1 LALLDPQRN
10 IWHLYYNN
18 NDLVS
23 RKDALDMLSGFFC
36 QLDDPRLTA
45 TLQDD
50 MVYVGT
56 VEYPTTAKCGWCS
69 VRISLKSH
77 GLDFRMHFCRV
88 MKTLVSRIE
97 PVSSRK
103 AEQITT
109 LFASTG
115 LGKDDHKR
123 ETAVELFAC
132 KFTQL
137 A

>member
-1 LALLDPQRN
+1 
-10 IWHLYYNN
+10 
-18 NDLVS
+18 
-23 RKDALDMLSGFFC
+23 MLSGFFYK
-36 QLDDPRLTA
+36 LDDPKLTA
-45 TLQDD
+45 TMQDD

-69 VRISLKSH
+69 VRISLKYHS
-77 GLDFRMHFCRV
+77 LECRKHFCSV
-88 MKTLVSRIE
+88 MKMLVSKIE
-97 PVSSRK
+97 PVCPQK
-103 AEQITT
+103 AKQITT

-132 KFTQL
+132 KFKVL